1 MAKYPS
7 KEWVIEV
14 LKAAEKSEVYKEAA
28 KDWEGDFLCK
38 IEADEEFIRD
48 MGRKE
53 AVAGYMSF
61 LGMMPSEERKK
72 YKGTPMGDVLEK
84 KLGIPLDA
92 SMNDLDTNE
101 ISSRMSKLSADDIR
115 GSAVYFWV
123 DFWHGSI
130 RNMIPVAPGEHGD
143 AAFRLSGRYRNWKLL
158 VSGQQDAIK
167 LTMTRKLKL
176 EGDLAYMMRR
186 VRTVAVLAKEVF
198 AAVPID

>member
-1 MAKYPS
+1 MAIYPS

-14 LKAAEKSEVYKEAA
+14 LKAAEKSQSYKEAA

-53 AVAGYMSF
+53 AVAGYLSF
-61 LGMMPSEERKK
+61 LDMMPAEERKK
-72 YKGTPMGDVLEK
+72 YRGTPMGDVLEK

-92 SMNDLDTNE
+92 SMNDVDAQE
-101 ISSRMSKLSADDIR
+101 ISSRMSKLSAEDMK
-115 GSAVYFWV
+115 GSAVYFWI
-123 DFWHGSI
+123 DFWHGTI
-130 RNMIPVAPGEHGD
+130 RNMIPVAPGEHAD
-143 AAFRLSGRYRNWKLL
+143 AAFKLSGRYGNWKLL
-158 VSGQQDAIK
+158 VSGQQDAVK

-186 VRTVAVLAKEVF
+186 VRTAATLSKEVF